1 MKNNLKLLLV
11 SLFLLPAV
19 MITVQAQEVTLQK
32 HVIGSGGS
40 VGQTITTDNGKTIT
54 LSGTVAQTAVE
65 SKQAMGSAGPVGV
78 KIYEGFW
85 TPITEVS
92 TGVEETGTTSNSLS
106 NYPNPFNSS
115 TNIQFSLEQAS
126 NVTIRVYDI
135 NGSLVNTVVNN
146 QTMSAQA
153 DISVPMDAKDQFGSP
168 LSSGSYLYELSI
180 EPISGGRSFS
190 LRNVMVIVK

>member
-1 MKNNLKLLLV
+1 MKKNLKLLLV
-11 SLFLLPAV
+11 SMFLLPAV

-65 SKQAMGSAGPVGV
+65 TKEVISGAAGL
-78 KIYEGFW
+78 ITLYEGFW
-85 TPITEVS
+85 TPEAAVISDVEV
-92 TGVEETGTTSNSLS
+92 VETTSNSLS
-106 NYPNPFNSS
+106 NYPNPFNGS
-115 TNIQFSLEQAS
+115 TNIQFSLEQAA
-126 NVTIRVYDI
+126 NVTVRVYDI
-135 NGSLVNTVVNN
+135 NGSLVSTVINN
-146 QTMSAQA
+146 ETMQA
-153 DISVPMDAKDQFGSP
+153 KSGISIPWDAKDQFGTP

-180 EPISGGRSFS
+180 EPMNGRSFS

>member
-11 SLFLLPAV
+11 SIFLFPAV
-19 MITVQAQEVTLQK
+19 MFTTQAQVTLQK

-40 VGQTITTDNGKTIT
+40 VNQTITTDNGTIT

-65 SKQAMGSAGPVGV
+65 SKTVMGGAGQDGI

-85 TPITEVS
+85 TPSDIVS
-92 TGVEETGTTSNSLS
+92 SVEEVEATSNSLS
-106 NYPNPFNSS
+106 NYPNPFNGS

-126 NVTIRVYDI
+126 NVTVRVYDI
-135 NGSLVNTVVNN
+135 NGSLVSTVLNN
-146 QTMSAQA
+146 EAMQA
-153 DISVPMDAKDQFGSP
+153 KEAHSVAWDAKDQFGTP

-180 EPISGGRSFS
+180 EPMNGRSFS